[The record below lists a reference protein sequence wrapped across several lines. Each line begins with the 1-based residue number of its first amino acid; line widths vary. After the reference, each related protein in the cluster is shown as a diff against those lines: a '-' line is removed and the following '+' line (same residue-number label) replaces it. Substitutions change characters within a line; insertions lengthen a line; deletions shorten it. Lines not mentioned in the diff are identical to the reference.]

1 MPIEEDVE
9 LKRKRTP
16 HRDKL
21 LRRERKADEKRTIR
35 VTTIERETFRE
46 DHNIGGS
53 RQRFEMPFKVTGL
66 SNDGQSL
73 GSEISANLHM
83 RARRNLP
90 RSHYGNQEEVTGRT
104 LEICN
109 QHSTHSIYISELL
122 GFNPSSLFFYFLND
136 VYVHDA
142 CLIIIR
148 SWRDCQDLWKSAS
161 VSTCGIRAKGIKQHN
176 NSCSSIIQRIKT
188 CVLKKTRTWMPI
200 EEDVEL
206 KRKRTPHRDKLL
218 RRERKADEK
227 RTIRVTTIE
236 RETFR
241 EDHNIGGSRQRFEMP
256 FKVNNEIRFPSCML
270 HLAWGDIAQLVEL
283 RSCNWVVAITGWMS
297 NCPGGNDS
305 ILYLGS
311 LFPSN
316 GEEDRNMPLKDSIE
330 TKMGCQELLV
340 DEERSNDVRHI
351 NVVEEMIR
359 NENFN
364 EISKFA
370 IVNNEMRNEIN
381 ITNEVDVDD
390 TLEEE
395 NEEEDEPLDNY
406 QVSLNFTSL
415 KVVRLP
421 GAKLKTFG
429 ERGIECTFVGYA
441 KHSKAFRFYVSKPN
455 ESVSLNSI
463 IESRDAI
470 FDESRFSSIPRPS
483 QRSLIN
489 RTKDIGGLVVLEEVI
504 EEVVTQQ
511 PEPELRKDDP
521 KTFDEAIKSH
531 DVAFRKDTINDEMDS
546 ILGNNTWVLADLPP
560 GCKTLGCKW
569 IFKRKLKVDMTKEFL
584 SSKFS
589 MNDMGE
595 ADLIIG
601 IRIKPKSNKI
611 AISQSHYIGKVLKKF
626 NYFDC
631 TPVSTPMD
639 TIKKLM
645 PNYGQAVSQF
655 EYSRVIGCLMYVMTC
670 TRPDIAFAIF
680 LLGGSAISWA
690 SKKQTYITSSTMKYE
705 FVALTTDGEEAK
717 WLKSLILEIS
727 LWSKPIAPIS
737 ILCDSATTL
746 AKAYSQM
753 YNEKSRHLGVRYS
766 MICELITNEVVSIEF
781 VRSQLDLADH
791 LMK

>member
-1 MPIEEDVE
+1 MPVGSIEPSQPLLSTVSFIINRIGCCNHNSTFRFIISDFIEGFNPSSLFFYFLNDVYVHDACLIIIRSWRDCQDLWKSASVSTCGIRAKGIKQHNNSCSSIIQRIKTCVLKKTRTWMPIEEDVE

-256 FKVNNEIRFPSCML
+256 FKV
-270 HLAWGDIAQLVEL
+270 
-283 RSCNWVVAITGWMS
+283 TGLS
-297 NCPGGNDS
+297 NDGQS
-305 ILYLGS
+305 LGS
-311 LFPSN
+311 
-316 GEEDRNMPLKDSIE
+316 
-330 TKMGCQELLV
+330 
-340 DEERSNDVRHI
+340 
-351 NVVEEMIR
+351 
-359 NENFN
+359 
-364 EISKFA
+364 EISA
-370 IVNNEMRNEIN
+370 NLHMRARRN
-381 ITNEVDVDD
+381 
-390 TLEEE
+390 
-395 NEEEDEPLDNY
+395 
-406 QVSLNFTSL
+406 
-415 KVVRLP
+415 LP
-421 GAKLKTFG
+421 
-429 ERGIECTFVGYA
+429 
-441 KHSKAFRFYVSKPN
+441 
-455 ESVSLNSI
+455 
-463 IESRDAI
+463 
-470 FDESRFSSIPRPS
+470 
-483 QRSLIN
+483 RSHYGN
-489 RTKDIGGLVVLEEVI
+489 QEEV
-504 EEVVTQQ
+504 TG
-511 PEPELRKDDP
+511 R
-521 KTFDEAIKSH
+521 
-531 DVAFRKDTINDEMDS
+531 
-546 ILGNNTWVLADLPP
+546 
-560 GCKTLGCKW
+560 TL
-569 IFKRKLKVDMTKEFL
+569 V
-584 SSKFS
+584 
-589 MNDMGE
+589 
-595 ADLIIG
+595 
-601 IRIKPKSNKI
+601 
-611 AISQSHYIGKVLKKF
+611 
-626 NYFDC
+626 
-631 TPVSTPMD
+631 
-639 TIKKLM
+639 
-645 PNYGQAVSQF
+645 
-655 EYSRVIGCLMYVMTC
+655 
-670 TRPDIAFAIF
+670 
-680 LLGGSAISWA
+680 
-690 SKKQTYITSSTMKYE
+690 
-705 FVALTTDGEEAK
+705 
-717 WLKSLILEIS
+717 
-727 LWSKPIAPIS
+727 
-737 ILCDSATTL
+737 
-746 AKAYSQM
+746 
-753 YNEKSRHLGVRYS
+753 
-766 MICELITNEVVSIEF
+766 
-781 VRSQLDLADH
+781 
-791 LMK
+791 